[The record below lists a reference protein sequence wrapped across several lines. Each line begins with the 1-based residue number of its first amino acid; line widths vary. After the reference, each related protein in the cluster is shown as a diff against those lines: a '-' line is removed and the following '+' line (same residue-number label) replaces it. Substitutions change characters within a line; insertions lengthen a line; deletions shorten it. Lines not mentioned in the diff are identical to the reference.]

1 MERLLAAGSDG
12 ERDDAFKAAA
22 PTNAA
27 RPVAAMTGA
36 HKELSSLLKAVQ
48 RTLHEKDLEFRS
60 KEVNPGLSGVR
71 RFWIVE
77 SAEQVAAE
85 IKQRYTFFKSKVP
98 ATYDFK
104 TMYSNLDQGLLR
116 KGLGRAIREAF
127 EHAGKELVINKSGS
141 SFADAED
148 DDKVYSLS
156 MVEELVEFVVDNAYV
171 EQGGRAL
178 RQVRGIPMG
187 GNASPDIAN
196 LYCYSVEADYIDGLI
211 ENKDWGRLKELCSA
225 ARYIDDFLVW
235 DTTPP
240 PEELYGMS
248 YAKTSDNDD
257 DVPFIGM
264 RIRTERHETPK
275 NNWVRLKAA
284 NWKFKPTRFTHGH
297 TAAPSTQGPGILKG
311 MMQ

>member
-1 MERLLAAGSDG
+1 
-12 ERDDAFKAAA
+12 
-22 PTNAA
+22 
-27 RPVAAMTGA
+27 
-36 HKELSSLLKAVQ
+36 
-48 RTLHEKDLEFRS
+48 
-60 KEVNPGLSGVR
+60 
-71 RFWIVE
+71 
-77 SAEQVAAE
+77 
-85 IKQRYTFFKSKVP
+85 
-98 ATYDFK
+98 
-104 TMYSNLDQGLLR
+104 MYSNLDQGLLR

-235 DTTPP
+235 DTTPHP
-240 PEELYGMS
+240 KSCTGCPTPRRRTTTTTFRSSACGS
-248 YAKTSDNDD
+248 GPNGTKRRKTTGYA
-257 DVPFIGM
+257 
-264 RIRTERHETPK
+264 
-275 NNWVRLKAA
+275 
-284 NWKFKPTRFTHGH
+284 
-297 TAAPSTQGPGILKG
+297 
-311 MMQ
+311 